1 MRLIDLARRY
11 EARRAVRSFRGFV
24 DRLAGARRARGGGDA
39 PVVEEGTEGVRIMT
53 VHRAKGLE
61 FPVVI
66 LADLT
71 CKETAGDASRCVDPS
86 AGSAR

>member
-1 MRLIDLARRY
+1 MARLIDLARRAERTRRRPRSAPSSSGSRD
-11 EARRAVRSFRGFV
+11 EAERGE
-24 DRLAGARRARGGGDA
+24 AGEA
-39 PVVEEGTEGVRIMT
+39 PIVEEGTEGVRIMT

-71 CKETAGDASRCVDPS
+71 GNETPRRADR
-86 AGSAR
+86 